1 MNFIQKMYQNTLNI
15 ERSEFIALIFPLNA
29 KEELHEIL
37 KNMRKTYPKA
47 THYTY
52 AYILGNLGDTAASSD
67 DGEPSGTAGMPILD
81 VLKKNEMTNIL
92 CVVIRYFGGIKLG
105 AGGLIRAYSSAT
117 SHVLSS
123 ATIYE
128 QKKIFIYEAIFDY
141 PYIDRLLKIIPEKQ
155 IMTTS
160 YLESVRIVFYL
171 LNQDLSFLN
180 EYQHL
185 ILISYIGED
194 DILFEK

>member
-1 MNFIQKMYQNTLNI
+1 MKQF
-15 ERSEFIALIFPLNA
+15 
-29 KEELHEIL
+29 
-37 KNMRKTYPKA
+37 
-47 THYTY
+47 
-52 AYILGNLGDTAASSD
+52 
-67 DGEPSGTAGMPILD
+67 
-81 VLKKNEMTNIL
+81 
-92 CVVIRYFGGIKLG
+92 
-105 AGGLIRAYSSAT
+105 
-117 SHVLSS
+117 
-123 ATIYE
+123 
-128 QKKIFIYEAIFDY
+128 FDY

-194 DILFEK
+194 DKLFEK

>member
-29 KEELHEIL
+29 KEELNEIL

-81 VLKKNEMTNIL
+81 VLKKM
-92 CVVIRYFGGIKLG
+92 R
-105 AGGLIRAYSSAT
+105 
-117 SHVLSS
+117 
-123 ATIYE
+123 
-128 QKKIFIYEAIFDY
+128 
-141 PYIDRLLKIIPEKQ
+141 
-155 IMTTS
+155 
-160 YLESVRIVFYL
+160 
-171 LNQDLSFLN
+171 
-180 EYQHL
+180 
-185 ILISYIGED
+185 
-194 DILFEK
+194 